1 MPRAYDHGKSA
12 YGSAHRAPG
21 REQVVRHIIANHTLE
36 QHGVRKASYVAV
48 AADNY
53 RMGARSTNDRDRLVD
68 NGIDGVGAAHADG
81 YNSGYIARQGV
92 GYQRQIDL
100 LGAKFDTAKAAY
112 QQTGDVGFKQIASGI
127 RHIAHGPLDV
137 DRRQFRM

>member
-12 YGSAHRAPG
+12 YGSAHRTPG

-36 QHGVRKASYVAV
+36 QHGVRKDSYQAV

-68 NGIDGVGAAHADG
+68 NGIDGIGAAHGAG
-81 YNSGYIARQGV
+81 YNPSYIASHGV
-92 GYQRQIDL
+92 AYQRQVDL

-112 QQTGDVGFKQIASGI
+112 QLTGDAGFKQIASGI
-127 RHIAHGPLDV
+127 RDIAHGPLDV